1 MLDVEPLRS
10 GTRDAVTALVLLIHL
25 SREFLGCLR
34 QFPTMGR
41 CGNNVDFPLLFCS
54 HL

>member
-10 GTRDAVTALVLLIHL
+10 GTRDAVLHSTVDTPVQ
-25 SREFLGCLR
+25 SFLGCLR

-41 CGNNVDFPLLFCS
+41 CGSNVDFPLLFS
-54 HL
+54 SLL